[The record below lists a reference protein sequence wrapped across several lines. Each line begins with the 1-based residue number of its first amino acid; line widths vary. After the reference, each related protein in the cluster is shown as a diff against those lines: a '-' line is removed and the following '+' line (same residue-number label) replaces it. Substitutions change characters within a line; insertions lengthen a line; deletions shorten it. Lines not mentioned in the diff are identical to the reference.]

1 MTTHPTLI
9 VHNAK
14 IHTGVAQR
22 PEVQALAVTG
32 RRIAAVGTNGQI
44 RSLAGPATVVVD
56 AGQRRIVPG
65 LIDSHLH
72 LVRGGLDYNLELRW
86 DGVPSLAMAMRMLAE
101 QVART
106 PSPQWVRVVGG
117 FAEHQFA
124 ERRLPTLDE
133 LNQLAPDTPVFVMH
147 LHDRAL
153 LNAAALR
160 ACGYTRQTPDP
171 PGGHIAWDA
180 AGEPTGM
187 LLAAPHAAVLHAAL
201 AHAPALPY
209 EYQINSTR
217 HFMRALNRFGVTS
230 VIDPGGA
237 QSYPDDYRAI
247 EELQLHRL
255 LTVRVAYHLSPQR
268 AGEELHDFTHWSSI
282 LRLGEG
288 DDSCR
293 LLGAGSV
300 LARSAMD
307 GSNFRQ
313 PRPEL
318 PPTMENDLEPIIRL
332 LAGRRWPWRMHATY
346 DETIARVL
354 DVLERVDRELPLQ
367 GLRWCFDH
375 AETVSDRQLERIAR
389 LGGGIAVQPRMA
401 YQGDDFIAAHGA
413 EAAARTP
420 PIHRMLSMGL
430 PVGLGTDGTQLGSP
444 NPWIAL
450 YWLVSGRTLGGS
462 ELYPPSQRI
471 GRAAALA
478 LLTRANT
485 WFSAEEG
492 IKGQLDIGQLAD
504 FAVLSHDYF
513 AVPEEDIRHIV
524 AEFTVVDGRVVY
536 ADGAFGAHDLAP
548 PPVLPDWSPVNAA
561 GMAASQVAHTVAS
574 KAGRAAWNAPGP
586 LERPA

>member
-56 AGQRRIVPG
+56 ARQRRVVPG

-72 LVRGGLDYNLELRW
+72 LVRGGLHYNLELRW
-86 DGVPSLAMAMRMLAE
+86 DGVPSLATAMRMLAE

-117 FAEHQFA
+117 FSEHQFA

-133 LNQLAPDTPVFVMH
+133 LNQLAPDTPVFIMH

-160 ACGYTRQTPDP
+160 ACGYTRHTPDP

-180 AGEPTGM
+180 EGEPTGM
-187 LLAAPHAAVLHAAL
+187 LLATPHAAVLHAAL
-201 AHAPALPY
+201 AHAPTLPY

-217 HFMRALNRFGVTS
+217 HFMRALNRYGVTS

-237 QSYPDDYRAI
+237 QAYPDDYRAI

-288 DDSCR
+288 DDFFR

-300 LARSAMD
+300 LTHMD

-313 PRPEL
+313 PRPDL
-318 PPTMENDLEPIIRL
+318 PHAMESELEPIIRL
-332 LAGRRWPWRMHATY
+332 LADRRWPWRMHASY
-346 DETIARVL
+346 DGTIARML

-401 YQGDDFIAAHGA
+401 YQGEYVIADHGA
-413 EAAARTP
+413 DAAARMP
-420 PIHRMLSMGL
+420 PVHRMLSMGL
-430 PVGLGTDGTQLGSP
+430 PVGLGTDGTHLGSH

-450 YWLVSGRTLGGS
+450 YWLVSGRTLGGA
-462 ELYPPSQRI
+462 ELYPPPRRI
-471 GRAAALA
+471 DRAAALA

-492 IKGQLDIGQLAD
+492 IKGQLDVGQLAD

-513 AVPEEDIRHIV
+513 AVPEDDIRHIV

-536 ADGAFGAHDLAP
+536 ASGAFHAHDLAP
-548 PPVLPDWSPVNAA
+548 PPVLPDWSPVN
-561 GMAASQVAHTVAS
+561 GSPSSSQLAHALAP
-574 KAGRAAWNAPGP
+574 KAGRTAWIAPGP
-586 LERPA
+586 LARPA

>member
-187 LLAAPHAAVLHAAL
+187 LLAAPHAAVLHAAKDL
-201 AHAPALPY
+201 
-209 EYQINSTR
+209 R
-217 HFMRALNRFGVTS
+217 
-230 VIDPGGA
+230 
-237 QSYPDDYRAI
+237 I
-247 EELQLHRL
+247 EE
-255 LTVRVAYHLSPQR
+255 VAVPP
-268 AGEELHDFTHWSSI
+268 
-282 LRLGEG
+282 
-288 DDSCR
+288 
-293 LLGAGSV
+293 LGAGEVEVRIGGNPIV
-300 LARSAMD
+300 LRDGAFFGEMALLDRRPRSAD
-307 GSNFRQ
+307 IVSVTPCTLLVLNVADFYQIAGQQ
-313 PRPEL
+313 PSL
-318 PPTMENDLEPIIRL
+318 
-332 LAGRRWPWRMHATY
+332 
-346 DETIARVL
+346 
-354 DVLERVDRELPLQ
+354 
-367 GLRWCFDH
+367 
-375 AETVSDRQLERIAR
+375 
-389 LGGGIAVQPRMA
+389 
-401 YQGDDFIAAHGA
+401 IAAIEA
-413 EAAARTP
+413 EAARRHAANIAAR
-420 PIHRMLSMGL
+420 
-430 PVGLGTDGTQLGSP
+430 DGVKT
-444 NPWIAL
+444 
-450 YWLVSGRTLGGS
+450 
-462 ELYPPSQRI
+462 
-471 GRAAALA
+471 
-478 LLTRANT
+478 
-485 WFSAEEG
+485 
-492 IKGQLDIGQLAD
+492 
-504 FAVLSHDYF
+504 
-513 AVPEEDIRHIV
+513 
-524 AEFTVVDGRVVY
+524 
-536 ADGAFGAHDLAP
+536 
-548 PPVLPDWSPVNAA
+548 
-561 GMAASQVAHTVAS
+561 
-574 KAGRAAWNAPGP
+574 
-586 LERPA
+586 